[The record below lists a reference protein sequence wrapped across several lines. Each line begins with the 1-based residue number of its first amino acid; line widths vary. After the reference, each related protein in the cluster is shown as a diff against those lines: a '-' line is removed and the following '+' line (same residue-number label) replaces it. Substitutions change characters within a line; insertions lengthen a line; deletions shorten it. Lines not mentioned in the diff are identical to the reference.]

1 VMEKRNGKSRRS
13 SGYTVLIVPKDERP
27 TISID
32 LSVKRLRAVKILGV
46 LLGVHILVG
55 FVLYAVS
62 AHLYQRNRELEWN
75 NRLLAQQAKRVE
87 KVAAQFAELERSD
100 RRIRALLGLQR
111 DVGLPPAPKTSSPGT
126 EALPPL
132 GSYQSGGSTVSEP
145 IPLGP
150 QQLNYL
156 MDRPSSFHF
165 LLRNLPTL
173 LPVEGYLTA
182 DYVVGVDA
190 ARPHYGIDIAAKKG
204 TVVRAAGDGLIVFAD
219 WTVDLGNL
227 VIIYH
232 GDGLFSYYGHNERI
246 LKPIRTW
253 VRKGE
258 PIAILGSSG
267 RSSGPHL
274 HFEIWKDGQ
283 PQDPK
288 QYLLA
293 FAAEAKAKTQ
303 VGSDVNKQAM

>member
-1 VMEKRNGKSRRS
+1 MERRNGKAKRTA
-13 SGYTVLIVPKDERP
+13 GYTILIVPKDDRP
-27 TISID
+27 TMSLD
-32 LSVKRLRAVKILGV
+32 LSPGRLRLLKIAAVV
-46 LLGVHILVG
+46 LGVHVLAG

-62 AHLYQRNRELEWN
+62 ARLYQRNHELEWN
-75 NRLLAQQAKRVE
+75 NRLLTQQAKRVE
-87 KVAAQFAELERSD
+87 QVAAQFAELERSD
-100 RRIRALLGLQR
+100 RRIRALLGLQK
-111 DVGLPPAPKTSSPGT
+111 DVGLPIAPKGTSPGS
-126 EALPPL
+126 EALPPV
-132 GSYQSGGSTVSEP
+132 GHYSSTSSGASEP
-145 IPLGP
+145 IPVGP
-150 QQLNYL
+150 QELNYL

-165 LLRNLPTL
+165 LLRNIPTL

-182 DYVVGVDA
+182 DYAVGLDA

-204 TVVRAAGDGLIVFAD
+204 TVVRAAGDGLIVFAN

-293 FAAEAKAKTQ
+293 FAAQAKAKAQ
-303 VGSDVNKQAM
+303 VGSDVGKQGL